1 MTIPLLDL
9 NLQHQGLAA
18 EIAAAMDSVIES
30 QHFIGGQQVSSFE
43 DEVALLLDVPSAVGC
58 ASGSDALLLALWALG
73 IGPGDE
79 VITTPFTFF
88 ATAGAVC
95 RLGATPVFVDIEP
108 ASFNIDPE
116 GIEAAITARTRAIIP
131 VHLFG
136 VPADMV
142 RIGAVARGR
151 NISVI
156 EDAAQSIGATLHGQQ
171 TGAMGDFGCFSF
183 FPSKNLGAWGDG
195 GLVSASSTEL
205 GEQVRCLRSHGS
217 YPRKYF
223 HSTVGCNSR
232 LDALQA
238 AVLRVKL
245 PRLGRWNELRREHVA
260 RYQHLCAK
268 AGIGDQVRF
277 QQVIEGAVPVFHQC
291 VVRVPRRDDLKAH
304 LTERGIGC
312 AIYYP
317 KPLHLQECFSEL
329 GYHEGDLPNA
339 EQACGEALALPIFP
353 ELSGEQQDEVIA
365 VISDFLSSGAR

>member
-9 NLQHQGLAA
+9 SLQHQSLAP
-18 EIAAAMDSVIES
+18 EIAEAMKAVIES
-30 QHFIGGQQVSSFE
+30 QRFIGGQQVSSFE
-43 DEVALLLDVPSAVGC
+43 SEVALFLDVPSAVGC

-108 ASFNIDPE
+108 NSFNIDPE

-142 RIGAVARGR
+142 RISAIARER
-151 NISVI
+151 NIPII
-156 EDAAQSIGATLHGQQ
+156 EDAAQSIGATLHGRQ

-195 GLVSASSTEL
+195 GLVSANNTDL

-238 AVLRVKL
+238 AILRVKL
-245 PRLGRWNELRREHVA
+245 PHLRRWNELRRERVA
-260 RYQHLCAK
+260 RYQRLCTE
-268 AGIGDQVRF
+268 AGIDHLVRF
-277 QQVIEGAVPVFHQC
+277 QRVIEGAVPVFHQC
-291 VVRVPRRDDLKAH
+291 VVRVPRRDELKAY
-304 LTERGIGC
+304 LTEQGVGC

-329 GYHEGDLPNA
+329 NYRKGDLPNA
-339 EQACGEALALPIFP
+339 EQACDEVLALPIFP
-353 ELSGEQQDEVIA
+353 ELSDAQQDRVIG
-365 VISDFLSSGAR
+365 VLSDLLLSGPR